1 MVIAMTDTTTT
12 EAPTRRGRPRDPAI
26 DRAILDAAREVIAER
41 GYTGASMDQIARTA
55 GVGKDTLYRRW
66 DSKQAL
72 VIQLLTTMADEH
84 VPYREAHDDPAY
96 ALFTFLRDIVRV
108 NLDTGLG
115 AVIAGVVGEAGRN
128 PDLAEAFHQ
137 FWHERRRVTA
147 RVVRAVVGPDVD
159 DDELWRILDRLLGSI
174 YYRLLLTGDPVDDE
188 EVWQLVLGI
197 VPRSTDHSTDAG
209 TDRT

>member
-1 MVIAMTDTTTT
+1 MVIVMLTDTTDATT
-12 EAPTRRGRPRDPAI
+12 SRGRGRPRDPAI
-26 DRAILDAAREVIAER
+26 DEAILVAARDVIAER

-66 DSKQAL
+66 DSKQDL
-72 VIQLLTTMADEH
+72 VIQLLTVMADEY
-84 VPYREAHDDPAY
+84 VPFRRADDDPAY

-108 NLDTGLG
+108 NKETGLG

-137 FWHERRRVTA
+137 FWHERRQVTA
-147 RVVRAVVGPDVD
+147 RVVRAVVGPVPD
-159 DDELWRILDRLLGSI
+159 DDEFERVLDHLLGSI

-188 EVWQLVLGI
+188 HLWQLVLDI
-197 VPRSTDHSTDAG
+197 LPHPTEDG
-209 TDRT
+209 TDDS